1 MGVKSRQP
9 VQRCKDVQQHAF
21 PIDWTH
27 QRHEGPSR
35 PRRTLWINR
44 PSLEN
49 WVASNCLTTKGHAS
63 TVKMQELTPGGTCT
77 IICGGYCFI
86 LCPNS
91 RLSTMWDIIG
101 SYQRLPAFYIF
112 LRYKHTHI
120 HRSRIHYTKNNQSMW
135 CEIEFQTQLCR
146 NKVCSAPNTPN
157 YKVLQSLYVFHLAL
171 LHVILLPCR
180 GNRSSLF
187 CSPELC
193 RLPMPNSLAIPG
205 LKLVTSGAIASE
217 TGRFVIRPF
226 MTIIKFMTLMT
237 LYV

>member
-1 MGVKSRQP
+1 MFFPSTEHIRDMRDQADQGELCESIDHLWRIGWHQIAWPQRGMHQLWRCRSWHP
-9 VQRCKDVQQHAF
+9 VAHAQSYAVAIVSYF
-21 PIDWTH
+21 AQTAVYPQCGI
-27 QRHEGPSR
+27 
-35 PRRTLWINR
+35 
-44 PSLEN
+44 SLDHI
-49 WVASNCLTTKGHAS
+49 SDSPLFTS
-63 TVKMQELTPGGTCT
+63 
-77 IICGGYCFI
+77 
-86 LCPNS
+86 
-91 RLSTMWDIIG
+91 
-101 SYQRLPAFYIF
+101 FYDTN
-112 LRYKHTHI
+112 THI

-171 LHVILLPCR
+171 LHVILLLCR

-193 RLPMPNSLAIPG
+193 RLPMPNSLAIPS